1 MSNGRSQSIFFRRV
15 GQALAPYQLLEA
27 FLKIY
32 IGRAHLRIKG
42 ILDGKVPFHY
52 PHTEYENAPLER
64 LVTMFQRHSN
74 NKALIKRLRS
84 ATKTRN
90 YIAHSVIEH
99 YMEHHERNPKV
110 ASHIS
115 GKLTKLQ
122 NQGYDLV
129 EAVQKELSAVYDLDE
144 FIRDFFAKRDK
155 LIREKGVRPMI
166 RVR

>member
-1 MSNGRSQSIFFRRV
+1 MSNTRSQYIFFRRV

-52 PHTEYENAPLER
+52 PTSEYENAPLER

-74 NKALIKRLRS
+74 NKALIKRLRA

-90 YIAHSVIEH
+90 YIAHGVIEH
-99 YMEHHERNPKV
+99 YMEHHERIRNSRVKFQGILPSCKMT
-110 ASHIS
+110 AMIS
-115 GKLTKLQ
+115 W
-122 NQGYDLV
+122 
-129 EAVQKELSAVYDLDE
+129 
-144 FIRDFFAKRDK
+144 KRC
-155 LIREKGVRPMI
+155 RRN
-166 RVR
+166 